1 MNETE
6 TVDCILKWLGYRAF
20 RIRDISNDRIDEL
33 LADDWTERMTWIGK
47 RSLVGKRLSSL
58 NGRQFDVG
66 PNQRVAFAVVQW
78 ATQSIPGI
86 YQVVE
91 Q

>member
-1 MNETE
+1 MNETD
-6 TVDCILKWLGYRAF
+6 TVSCILRWFGYRAF
-20 RIRDISNDRIDEL
+20 RIRNISNDRIDEL

-47 RSLVGKRLSSL
+47 RGLVGKRLSSL

-66 PNQRVAFAVVQW
+66 SNHRVAFAVVQW
-78 ATQSIPGI
+78 ANQSIPEI

-91 Q
+91 P